1 MKIRIARELHT
12 LSNQIMRYF
21 DNSPIKKSVDKV
33 TGTNG
38 WIIGYLAENND
49 REIYQRDLE
58 KDLGITR
65 STASTVVNRMV
76 QKGFIERQSVETDA
90 RLKRLVL
97 TPKAWEIFEKMEVDH
112 INLEEKLMKGF
123 SKDEILTVYEYIGRM
138 QKNMQDTLEQIGK
151 GVRTC

>member
-1 MKIRIARELHT
+1 MKIRIARELHI

-38 WIIGYLAENND
+38 WIIGYLAENNN
-49 REIYQRDLE
+49 REIYQKDLE

-65 STASTVVNRMV
+65 STASTVVNRMEK
-76 QKGFIERQSVETDA
+76 KGFVMRQSVKEDA

-97 TPKAWEIFEKMEVDH
+97 TEKAWEIFEKMEEDH
-112 INLEEKLMKGF
+112 IGLEEKLLEGF
-123 SKDEILTVYEYIGRM
+123 TKEEVLEVYEFIERM
-138 QKNMQDTLEQIGK
+138 QKNMQHTLEKI
-151 GVRTC
+151 